1 MNFAQIISFLLGVLV
16 GILVCMLVA
25 IIIYRAGT
33 TKRIPQADH
42 HAQRAYSL
50 LTVAEEYRV
59 LADSLD
65 AENARLSLA
74 IADLQAQLDINTHH
88 HDTFIPR
95 VRNASANDLRLYL
108 DSLNAVY
115 RGHALHPR

>member
-1 MNFAQIISFLLGVLV
+1 MTKTKARIYSFLLGLLIGVV
-16 GILVCMLVA
+16 ISMPS
-25 IIIYRAGT
+25 
-33 TKRIPQADH
+33 TKPIPQAND
-42 HAQRAYSL
+42 HAQRADSL

-59 LADSLD
+59 LADELD

-74 IADLQAQLDINTHH
+74 IADLQAQLDTNTHH

-95 VRNASANDLRLYL
+95 VRNATADDLRHYL